1 MSKRWLVAFGL
12 CAALVPCAVFL
23 GAELYLLDGRLG
35 LPLDDGW
42 IHLQFA
48 RNLAAGEGLAYNPGE
63 LVAGSTAPLWTALLS
78 VGFLIGVPA
87 LGWAKAMGIGCHL
100 LAVAGTWRLAREIG
114 LKGGLAALTAG
125 LTATTSVL
133 VWSALSGMEIP
144 LFAALSVWGIALHVR
159 ERREPARM
167 PLSLA
172 VFALAVSARPEGL
185 VLLAL
190 AVVDRMLVVRRE
202 DGELVVGRLGWRSL
216 VVGLGLAALALV
228 PVLLV
233 YQWIA
238 GSPLPTTFNTKAG
251 YSTPGL
257 PRIRYLFEVVGIWA
271 AAQPVATLLAP
282 AGLLALVARLGG
294 DEDRG
299 LLPASWVVALPLA
312 YGVLSGRGR
321 GIFGN
326 FGRYFYPL
334 LPVVIVLAVLGVAAM
349 LDGLPARLRWRD
361 RSGVRDD
368 GHGDDRG
375 GGFAWL
381 RWAGLLLLVPGVVAL
396 FGGASRYVQ
405 NVRDIE
411 SGDVRLA
418 RWLAPRLPPEATL
431 AVDDIGA
438 LKFLLPNRVLDLAGI
453 VSPQVHAFARRSA
466 AATGSFCPGVLEFVR
481 ERRPD
486 YLAIFPRH
494 HACFSDSEFPPLLK
508 LEVPGNVTL
517 GEGTIVLHATPWTR
531 QPLRTPPQG

>member
-1 MSKRWLVAFGL
+1 V
-12 CAALVPCAVFL
+12 
-23 GAELYLLDGRLG
+23 
-35 LPLDDGW
+35 
-42 IHLQFA
+42 
-48 RNLAAGEGLAYNPGE
+48 
-63 LVAGSTAPLWTALLS
+63 
-78 VGFLIGVPA
+78 
-87 LGWAKAMGIGCHL
+87 
-100 LAVAGTWRLAREIG
+100 
-114 LKGGLAALTAG
+114 
-125 LTATTSVL
+125 
-133 VWSALSGMEIP
+133 
-144 LFAALSVWGIALHVR
+144 
-159 ERREPARM
+159 
-167 PLSLA
+167 
-172 VFALAVSARPEGL
+172 
-185 VLLAL
+185 
-190 AVVDRMLVVRRE
+190 
-202 DGELVVGRLGWRSL
+202 
-216 VVGLGLAALALV
+216 
-228 PVLLV
+228 
-233 YQWIA
+233 
-238 GSPLPTTFNTKAG
+238 
-251 YSTPGL
+251 
-257 PRIRYLFEVVGIWA
+257 
-271 AAQPVATLLAP
+271 
-282 AGLLALVARLGG
+282 
-294 DEDRG
+294 
-299 LLPASWVVALPLA
+299 LPLA

>member
-1 MSKRWLVAFGL
+1 MSKRWLGVVWIA
-12 CAALVPCAVFL
+12 AALLPCAGFL
-23 GAELYLLDGRLG
+23 GAEIYLLDGRLG

-48 RNLAAGEGLAYNPGE
+48 RNLAAGEGLSYNPSE

-78 VGFLIGVPA
+78 IGFLVGLPA
-87 LGWAKAMGIGCHL
+87 LVWAKVLGIGCHL
-100 LAVAGTWRLAREIG
+100 LVVAGTWRLAREIG
-114 LKGGLAALTAG
+114 LQGGLAALTAG

-159 ERREPARM
+159 ERREPARL

-172 VFALAVSARPEGL
+172 VLALAVSARPEGL
-185 VLLAL
+185 LLLAL
-190 AVVDRMLVVRRE
+190 AVVDRMLVVSKE
-202 DGELVVGRLGWRSL
+202 DGELVVRRLEWRSL
-216 VVGLGLAALALV
+216 LVGLGLAVLALV

-299 LLPASWVVALPLA
+299 LLPASWVVVLPLA

-349 LDGLPARLRWRD
+349 LSGLPARLRW
-361 RSGVRDD
+361 
-368 GHGDDRG
+368 HGGGGAEGNARG
-375 GGFAWL
+375 GVAWL
-381 RWAGLLLLVPGVVAL
+381 RSAGLLLLVPGVVAL

-418 RWLAPRLPPEATL
+418 RWLAARLPPEATL

-453 VSPQVHAFARRSA
+453 VSPQVHAYARRSA
-466 AATGSFCPGVLEFVR
+466 AATGSFCPGVLAFVR

-494 HACFSDSEFPPLLK
+494 HACFSDAEFPPLLK
-508 LEVPGNVTL
+508 IEVPGNVTL

>member
-1 MSKRWLVAFGL
+1 MRKWGL
-12 CAALVPCAVFL
+12 LTFWMGAALLPCAVYL

-63 LVAGSTAPLWTALLS
+63 RVAGSTSPLWTALLS
-78 VGFLIGVPA
+78 IGFLLRLPA
-87 LGWAKAMGIGCHL
+87 LLWAKVLGVACHL
-100 LAVAGTWRLAREIG
+100 LVVAGTWRLSRELG
-114 LKGGLAALTAG
+114 LPPLWSGVAAG
-125 LTATTSVL
+125 LTATTGVL

-144 LFAALSVWGIALHVR
+144 LFAALSGWGIALHVG
-159 ERREPARM
+159 ERGEKARA

-172 VFALAVSARPEGL
+172 IFGLAVLARPEGL
-185 VLLAL
+185 VLLGLAL
-190 AVVDRMLVVRRE
+190 ADRLLAMRRAE
-202 DGELVVGRLGWRSL
+202 GELSLRRPDWRSL
-216 VVGLGLAALALV
+216 LVGLALAAIALV

-238 GSPLPTTFNTKAG
+238 GSPLPTTFDTKAG
-251 YSTPGL
+251 YASPGM
-257 PRIRYLFEVVGIWA
+257 PRVRYLFEVVGIWA

-282 AGLLALVARLGG
+282 VGLLALIARLGS

-299 LLPASWVVALPLA
+299 LLPAAWVVVLPLA
-312 YGVLSGRGR
+312 YGVLSGKGR

-349 LDGLPARLRWRD
+349 LGEMPARLRWG
-361 RSGVRDD
+361 SGSV
-368 GHGDDRG
+368 G
-375 GGFAWL
+375 WL
-381 RWAGLLLLVPGVVAL
+381 GWVGALLLLPGLASL
-396 FGGASRYVQ
+396 YAGAGKYLQ

-418 RWLAPRLPPEATL
+418 RWLQPRLPPAATL

-453 VSPQVHAFARRSA
+453 VSPRVHHYARRSA
-466 AATGSFCPGVLEFVR
+466 AATRSFCPGVLEFVR
-481 ERRPD
+481 DRRPD
-486 YLAIFPRH
+486 YLAIFPRR
-494 HACFSDSEFPPLLK
+494 HACFSDDEFPPLLK

-531 QPLRTPPQG
+531 EPLRTPPPG

>member
-1 MSKRWLVAFGL
+1 MGKRWLGVLWIA
-12 CAALVPCAVFL
+12 AALVPSAAFL

-48 RNLAAGEGLAYNPGE
+48 RSLAAGEGLAYNPGE

-78 VGFLIGVPA
+78 IGFLLRLPA
-87 LGWAKAMGIGCHL
+87 LVWAKALGVACHL
-100 LAVAGTWRLAREIG
+100 LLVAGTWRLARELG
-114 LKGGLAALTAG
+114 LRAASAG
-125 LTATTSVL
+125 VAAGATATTSVL

-159 ERREPARM
+159 ERWEPGRL

-172 VFALAVSARPEGL
+172 VLALAVLARPEGL
-185 VLLAL
+185 LLLGL
-190 AVVDRMLVVRRE
+190 AVVDRMLVVSRAE
-202 DGELVVGRLGWRSL
+202 GDVVVGRPAWRTL
-216 VVGLGLAALALV
+216 LVGLGLGVVVLV
-228 PVLLV
+228 PALLV

-257 PRIRYLFEVVGIWA
+257 PRVRYLFEVVGIWA
-271 AAQPVATLLAP
+271 AAQPVATLFAP

-294 DEDRG
+294 EEDRG

-334 LPVVIVLAVLGVAAM
+334 LPVVIVLAVVGIAAM
-349 LDGLPARLRWRD
+349 LEGLPARLRW
-361 RSGVRDD
+361 
-368 GHGDDRG
+368 HDRG
-375 GGFAWL
+375 GAADDGREGGLAWL
-381 RWAGLLLLVPGVVAL
+381 RWAGLLLLVPGLVAL

-418 RWLAPRLPPEATL
+418 RWLGPRLPPEATL

-453 VSPQVHAFARRSA
+453 VSPEVHAYARRSA
-466 AATGSFCPGVLEFVR
+466 AATRSFCPGVLDFVR

-494 HACFSDSEFPPLLK
+494 HSCFSDEEFPPLLK

-531 QPLRTPPQG
+531 QLLRTPPRG

>member
-1 MSKRWLVAFGL
+1 
-12 CAALVPCAVFL
+12 
-23 GAELYLLDGRLG
+23 
-35 LPLDDGW
+35 

-48 RNLAAGEGLAYNPGE
+48 RNLAAGEGLSYNPGE

-78 VGFLIGVPA
+78 IGFLVHLPA
-87 LGWAKAMGIGCHL
+87 MVWAKLLGAACHL
-100 LAVAGTWRLAREIG
+100 LVVAGTWRLGRELG
-114 LKGGLAALTAG
+114 LRPWWACVAAG

-144 LFAALSVWGIALHVR
+144 LFAALSVSGIALHLR
-159 ERREPARM
+159 ERVEPGRV
-167 PLSLA
+167 PVSLA
-172 VFALAVSARPEGL
+172 VFGLSVLARPEGL
-185 VLLAL
+185 LLLAL
-190 AVVDRMLVVRRE
+190 AVADRVVALRRDE
-202 DGELVVGRLGWRSL
+202 GALWLRLPDWRSL
-216 VVGLGLAALALV
+216 IVGVGLAAVALV

-238 GSPLPTTFNTKAG
+238 GSPLPTTFDTKAG

-257 PRIRYLFEVVGIWA
+257 PRVRYLFEVVGVWA
-271 AAQPVATLLAP
+271 AAQPVVTLLAP
-282 AGLLALVARLGG
+282 AGLLALIARLGS

-299 LLPASWVVALPLA
+299 LLPAAWVVVLPLA
-312 YGVLSGRGR
+312 YGVLSGKAR

-334 LPVVIVLAVLGVAAM
+334 LPVVIVLAVIGVVAI
-349 LDGLPARLRWRD
+349 LDGLPSRLRWR
-361 RSGVRDD
+361 
-368 GHGDDRG
+368 G
-375 GGFAWL
+375 GGVGWL
-381 RWAGLLLLVPGVVAL
+381 GWAGALLLLPGLAAL
-396 FGGASRYVQ
+396 YSGVGRYVQ

-411 SGDVRLA
+411 AGDVRLA

-453 VSPQVHAFARRSA
+453 VSPRVHDYARRSM
-466 AATGSFCPGVLEFVR
+466 ATSRSICPGVLEFVR
-481 ERRPD
+481 DRRPD

-494 HACFSDSEFPPLLK
+494 HACFTDEEFPPLLT
-508 LEVPGNVTL
+508 LEVPGNITL

-531 QPLRTPPQG
+531 QPLRTAPSG